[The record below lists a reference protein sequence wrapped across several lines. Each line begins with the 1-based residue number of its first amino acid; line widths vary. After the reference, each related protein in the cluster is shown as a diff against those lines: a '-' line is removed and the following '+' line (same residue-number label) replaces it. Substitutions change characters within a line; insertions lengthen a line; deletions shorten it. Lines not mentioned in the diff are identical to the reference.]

1 MSHRAFISLVI
12 GFIAFLALLSAII
25 TFTQKDIAITDK
37 IALVKVEGPII
48 QSKSIVDE
56 LKDHRKNRQIKA
68 IVMRIESPGG
78 GVVPSQEI
86 YEEVKKTVQVKPVV
100 VSMGS
105 VAASGGYYIAS
116 PASKI
121 VANPGTV
128 TGSIGVIMEIPN
140 LQGLMDKVGIKTE
153 VIKSGRYK
161 DMASVFR
168 GIGKEQREI
177 LQNLLDNVHEQFIK
191 AVAEGRKMPID
202 KVRELSDG
210 TVFSGVQ
217 ALKVGLVDQ
226 LGTLEDSIKL
236 ASSLAGIKGEPTVVT
251 KKSSL
256 YLMDLL
262 ENKLK
267 GLSAKSYPTYELKYL
282 LLLP

>member
-1 MSHRAFISLVI
+1 MSHRRFILLVV

-25 TFTQKDIAITDK
+25 TVAQKDVAIADK
-37 IALVKVEGPII
+37 VALIKVEGPLI

-56 LKDHRKNRQIKA
+56 LKGHRKNRQIKA

-86 YEEVKKTVQVKPVV
+86 YEEVKRTVQVKPVV
-100 VSMGS
+100 VSMGA

-177 LQNLLDNVHEQFIK
+177 LQNLLDNVHEQFVK
-191 AVAEGRKMPID
+191 AVAEGRKMPIE
-202 KVRELSDG
+202 KIRELADG
-210 TVFSGVQ
+210 TVFSGAQ
-217 ALKVGLVDQ
+217 AQKVGLVDQ

-236 ASSLAGIKGEPTVVT
+236 ASSLAGIRGEPTVVT
-251 KKSSL
+251 KKSTH
-256 YLMDLL
+256 YLMELL
-262 ENKLK
+262 ENKVR
-267 GLSAKSYPTYELKYL
+267 GLTTKSYPTYELKYL

>member
-1 MSHRAFISLVI
+1 MVI

-100 VSMGS
+100 VSMGA

-236 ASSLAGIKGEPTVVT
+236 ATSLAGIKGEPTVVT

-262 ENKLK
+262 GNKLK